1 VISEEAAGVFPY
13 VQEPMLTL
21 GPVAISAYAVL
32 VCIAV
37 VVGMEIVV
45 RRAPRYGITRGSAS
59 SLVGWT
65 IVWGFVGAHVFEVL
79 AYQPDM
85 LREDP
90 LEILRIWTRWSS
102 LGGIVAGVVAA
113 LVVMRRRGMSAGAR
127 LRFLD
132 LVAFAFPFAWIFGRA
147 GCALRHDH
155 LGIRSDH
162 WLAVAFPDGAR
173 FDLGLLELL
182 YTLPIAALFAWLGRS
197 ERPAGFFVGLFFVL
211 YGPMR
216 FFLDTLRTGDARYLS
231 WTPAQYLC
239 VLSTLG
245 GAALLAAALRR
256 EAGPAA
262 SPGSGS

>member
-1 VISEEAAGVFPY
+1 VAAEEAAGLFPY
-13 VQEPMLTL
+13 VEEPVLTL

-32 VCIAV
+32 VCIAI
-37 VVGMEIVV
+37 VVGMELVV
-45 RRAPRYGITRGSAS
+45 RRAPRCGITRESAS

-65 IVWGFVGAHVFEVL
+65 ILWGFVGAHVFEVV
-79 AYQPDM
+79 AYHPHL

-102 LGGIVAGVVAA
+102 FGGILTGVVAA
-113 LVVMRRRGMSAGAR
+113 LVVMRRRGLSAGAR

-155 LGIRSDH
+155 LGIPSDH

-197 ERPAGFFVGLFFVL
+197 ERPAGFFVGLFFAL

-216 FFLDTLRTGDARYLS
+216 FFLDTLRTEDARYLS

-239 VLSTLG
+239 VLTTLG
-245 GAALLAAALRR
+245 GVALLVAALRR
-256 EAGPAA
+256 QAGSTAG
-262 SPGSGS
+262 PGSGS

>member
-1 VISEEAAGVFPY
+1 MVPY
-13 VQEPMLTL
+13 VPEPVLTL
-21 GPVAISAYAVL
+21 GPVSISAYAIL
-32 VCIAV
+32 VCIAI
-37 VVGMEIVV
+37 VVGMELVV
-45 RRAPRYGITRGSAS
+45 RRAPRCGITRESAS

-65 IVWGFVGAHVFEVL
+65 ILWGFVGAHVFEVL
-79 AYQPDM
+79 AYQPQL

-102 LGGIVAGVVAA
+102 FGGIVTGIVAA
-113 LVVMRRRGMSAGAR
+113 LVVMRRRGMSSLER

-132 LVAFAFPFAWIFGRA
+132 LVAFAFPFAWLFGRA

-155 LGIRSDH
+155 LGVGSVH
-162 WLAVAFPDGAR
+162 WLAVSFPDGAR

-182 YTLPIAALFAWLGRS
+182 YTLPVAALFAWLGRR

-216 FFLDTLRTGDARYLS
+216 FFLDTLRTGDARYLG

-239 VLSTLG
+239 LLTTLG
-245 GAALLAAALRR
+245 GSALLVAALRR
-256 EAGPAA
+256 RTEPVAA
-262 SPGSGS
+262 

>member
-1 VISEEAAGVFPY
+1 
-13 VQEPMLTL
+13 MLTL

-32 VCIAV
+32 VCIAI
-37 VVGMEIVV
+37 VVGMELVV
-45 RRAPRYGITRGSAS
+45 RRAPRVGLSRESAS

-65 IVWGFVGAHVFEVL
+65 IVWGFVGARVFEVV

-90 LEILRIWTRWSS
+90 LEILRVWRSWSS
-102 LGGIVAGVVAA
+102 FGGIVAGLAA
-113 LVVMRRRGMSAGAR
+113 AIVVMRRRGMPAGAR
-127 LRFLD
+127 LHFLD

-197 ERPAGFFVGLFFVL
+197 ERPAGFFMGLFFAL

-216 FFLDTLRTGDARYLS
+216 FFLDTLRTEDARYLS

-239 VLSTLG
+239 VLTTLG
-245 GAALLAAALRR
+245 GVALLVAALRR
-256 EAGPAA
+256 EAGAA
-262 SPGSGS
+262 AGPGAGS